1 MKIAENVFGP
11 FDYTVT
17 GDREDEAAAELE
29 RRLKNLDRSGLRYP
43 RPSAYTLEDIATI
56 RREIAAK
63 YGVIIGTTLDVG

>member
-17 GDREDEAAAELE
+17 GYREDEAAAELE

-56 RREIAAK
+56 RMDVARK
-63 YGVIIGTTLDVG
+63 FGVTIGTTID